1 MGRAVTLLGI
11 LGLVVLMVMAPMGS
25 TPAQQSACRVEPSQ
39 GAASPQG
46 TVTRMQVMNTGGECV
61 IANYGLPVERGNPA
75 KHTPAQGY
83 VGEDGF
89 EYEAFAR
96 GRTNQPDPPQ
106 GAGQGS
112 RHRPL
117 SE

>member
-61 IANYGLPVERGNPA
+61 IANYGLPAERGNPA
-75 KHTPAQGY
+75 KY
-83 VGEDGF
+83 R
-89 EYEAFAR
+89 R
-96 GRTNQPDPPQ
+96 GRVRIRGVRPGPDQP
-106 GAGQGS
+106 A
-112 RHRPL
+112 
-117 SE
+117 